1 MEFTVSSRLLLWLA
15 VSLFTVTSVQAEEL
29 CASFA
34 PDEVTIRGTLERH
47 VFPGPP
53 EYDDLTAGDEPEVG
67 FYLALAEPLC
77 VTGNDDDEGV
87 GVEDDLR
94 LIQLVLDQ
102 EDYDKL
108 RPYLSETVTLKGT
121 LFSAL
126 TGHHHSQV
134 LLQQVQLLE
143 GKPTELMNCE
153 VLDENVRLDNGGYR
167 PLLQGTITG
176 TRRAYFHDAPHAS
189 CSAQKS
195 YLVAGDRVKVW
206 MGADSGW
213 VYATYTAKNGKEY
226 AGWLDQAQVVL
237 NACPGCELPEETLD
251 PEVEQYLDLTEA
263 CTPPST
269 GEGCGDLEQV
279 WHSLRKKYRNNQPVL
294 NLLGESWPQL

>member
-1 MEFTVSSRLLLWLA
+1 MEFTVSSRLLLSLA
-15 VSLFTVTSVQAEEL
+15 LSLFTFTSVHAEEL

-34 PDEVTIRGTLERH
+34 PDELTIRGTLERH

-53 EYDDLTAGDEPEVG
+53 GYEDLTAGDEPEVG

-77 VTGNDDDEGV
+77 VTGNDEDEGL

-121 LFSAL
+121 LFSAF

-134 LLQQVQLLE
+134 LLQQVQLVE
-143 GKPTELMNCE
+143 GAPAGTMDCE

-176 TRRAYFHDAPHAS
+176 SRRAYFHTAPHAS

-195 YLVAGDRVKVW
+195 YLVAGDQAKVW
-206 MGADSGW
+206 MAVDSGW
-213 VYATYTAKNGKEY
+213 VYATYAAKNGKEY

-251 PEVEQYLDLTEA
+251 PEVEQHLDLVEA

-269 GEGCGDLEQV
+269 DEACGDLKRV
-279 WHSLRKKYRNNQPVL
+279 WHSLREKYRNNQPVL
-294 NLLGESWPQL
+294 KLLGESPPQL

>member
-1 MEFTVSSRLLLWLA
+1 MSSRLLLWLA

-102 EDYDKL
+102 KDYDKL
-108 RPYLSETVTLKGT
+108 RPYLSATVTLKGT

-134 LLQQVQLLE
+134 LLEQVQLLE
-143 GKPTELMNCE
+143 GTPTESMDCE

-189 CSAQKS
+189 CSAQKT
-195 YLVAGDRVKVW
+195 YVVAGDHVKVW

-237 NACPGCELPEETLD
+237 NACADCQQPEEALD
-251 PEVEQYLDLTEA
+251 PEVRQYLEVVQA
-263 CTPPST
+263 CTPPSS
-269 GEGCGDLEQV
+269 GEACGDLELM
-279 WHSLRKKYRNNQPVL
+279 WHSLREKYRNNQPVL
-294 NLLGESWPQL
+294 KILGDSWPQL

>member
-15 VSLFTVTSVQAEEL
+15 LSLFTFTTVQAEEL
-29 CASFA
+29 CARFA
-34 PDEVTIRGTLERH
+34 PDELTIRGTLERH
-47 VFPGPP
+47 VFPGPT
-53 EYDDLTAGDEPEVG
+53 EYEDLTKGDEPEVG

-77 VTGNDDDEGV
+77 VTGNDEDEGL
-87 GVEDDLR
+87 GVEDDVR

-121 LFSAL
+121 LFSAF

-134 LLQQVQLLE
+134 LLQQVQLVE
-143 GKPTELMNCE
+143 GTPAGTMDCE

-195 YLVAGDRVKVW
+195 YLVAGDQVKIW
-206 MGADSGW
+206 MAVDSGW
-213 VYATYTAKNGKEY
+213 VYATYAAKNGKEY

-237 NACPGCELPEETLD
+237 NACPGCELPVETLD
-251 PEVEQYLDLTEA
+251 PEVEQHLDLVEA

-269 GEGCGDLEQV
+269 GEACGDLEQV
-279 WHSLRKKYRNNQPVL
+279 WHSLREKYRNNQPVL
-294 NLLGESWPQL
+294 KLLGESPPQL